1 MAANTNP
8 IYGRTPDVQVG
19 GAILGPTAGTG
30 FTVTQDGTGTYIS
43 IFQADATEG
52 GWVDS
57 VVLKPVGS
65 PAATVA
71 RLFYCSATGAFTSGT
86 TNTVANTTMLD
97 EIATIA
103 TTSSNTAAQNAYV
116 FSVRRQL
123 PPGTRLLIG
132 FGTSTGGAGTGFAVT
147 TFGSKY

>member
-8 IYGRTPDVQVG
+8 IFGRTPDVQVG
-19 GAILGPTAGTG
+19 GAVLGPTA
-30 FTVTQDGTGTYIS
+30 VTLQDGTGATPI
-43 IFQADATEG
+43 IFMADATEG

-71 RLFYCSATGAFTSGT
+71 RIFLCTDSVAAGSFTPGT
-86 TNTVANTTMLD
+86 TNNATDTSMLC
-97 EIATIA
+97 EVSLAAI
-103 TTSSNTAAQNAYV
+103 TTSNTLAQVEINIPI
-116 FSVRRQL
+116 RRAL
-123 PPGTRLLIG
+123 GAGMKLLIG
-132 FGTSTGGAGTGFAVT
+132 FGTSTGASGTGYAVT

>member
-1 MAANTNP
+1 MPANTSP
-8 IYGRTPDVQVG
+8 IFGRTPDVQVS
-19 GAILGPTAGTG
+19 GAVQGPTA
-30 FTVTQDGTGTYIS
+30 VTAQDGTGTLQP

-71 RLFYCSATGAFTSGT
+71 RLFYCTATGAFTPGT
-86 TNTVANTTMLD
+86 TNTVANTAMID
-97 EIATIA
+97 EISTSAI
-103 TTSSNTAAQNAYV
+103 TTSNTVAQTAFV
-116 FSVRRQL
+116 FNVRRAL
-123 PPGTRLLIG
+123 PAGTRLLIG
-132 FGTSTGGAGTGFAVT
+132 FGTSTGAAGTGYAVT

>member
-1 MAANTNP
+1 MAANTSP
-8 IYGRTPDVQVG
+8 IYGRTPDVQVA
-19 GAILGPTAGTG
+19 GAVLGPSAVTA
-30 FTVTQDGTGTYIS
+30 QDGTGS
-43 IFQADATEG
+43 LQEIFRADPTEG

-71 RLFYCSATGAFTSGT
+71 RLFFCEDNGETFTPNT
-86 TNTVANTTMLD
+86 TNTAANTALID
-97 EIATIA
+97 EVSTVA
-103 TTSSNTAAQNAYV
+103 TTTSNTLAQNAYV
-116 FSVRRQL
+116 FSVRRAL

-132 FGTSTGGAGTGFAVT
+132 FGTSTGASGTGFAVT

>member
-19 GAILGPTAGTG
+19 GAVLGPSQETA
-30 FTVTQDGTGTYIS
+30 QNGTGTNLSS
-43 IFQADATEG
+43 IFQADTTEG

-71 RLFYCSATGAFTSGT
+71 RLFYHDTNGSFTPGT
-86 TNTVANTTMLD
+86 TNTVVNTALID
-97 EIATIA
+97 EISTVA
-103 TTSSNTAAQNAYV
+103 TTSSNTLAQNAYV

-123 PPGTRLLIG
+123 KPGNRLLIG
-132 FGTSTGGAGTGFAVT
+132 FGTSTGASGTGYAVT